1 MRRHLITSLLALLIA
16 NAGAG
21 IATAQ
26 DAGTFAPSASSYSSS
41 ASGSSSSSAAA
52 TPFKLFAGV
61 SHQELLPQ
69 AHESIEPHVQKQKV
83 AIAPALEVQKPVL
96 KPERTMTAP
105 PIAFLPKLS
114 ETVVKPVAR
123 PPVLTAQTAVK
134 QSYEPAF
141 GVARLTA
148 ERSPDP
154 PRPAQHYTIEWFMIP
169 SWMAGVWL
177 KSGDMTT
184 NVTDL
189 RTGATSSQNEWTD
202 NRMEASWGHLQDA
215 RGNYWHVNLLPSER
229 DGMSAG
235 KLVRFLTV
243 AQKCEGSSPQK
254 LMTRT
259 HYIVSES
266 NPWSNQP
273 LDTFQQESI
282 NQYEMSGQNEILNS
296 SSNRVFTYQGAPV
309 REGHLISKFNKIRGF
324 TPVATLNGVDLR
336 TSLNDYLKGH
346 SLGYL
351 VK

>member
-1 MRRHLITSLLALLIA
+1 MRRLLITSLLALLLA
-16 NAGAG
+16 NGGAG
-21 IATAQ
+21 FAAAQ
-26 DAGTFAPSASSYSSS
+26 DAGTFSPTASSDS
-41 ASGSSSSSAAA
+41 SGSSSPSAAA
-52 TPFKLFAGV
+52 VPFKLFAGV

-69 AHESIEPHVQKQKV
+69 AHESIQPHLQKQKV
-83 AIAPALEVQKPVL
+83 AIAPALEVSKPVL
-96 KPERTMTAP
+96 APERIMTAP
-105 PIAFLPKLS
+105 PIAFLPKLT
-114 ETVVKPVAR
+114 ETVVKPAPR
-123 PPVLTAQTAVK
+123 PPVLAAQTAVK

-148 ERSPDP
+148 QRSPDP

-184 NVTDL
+184 HVTDL
-189 RTGATSSQNEWTD
+189 RTGVTSSQNEWTD

-243 AQKCEGSSPQK
+243 AQKCEASSPQQ

-266 NPWSNQP
+266 NPWNNQP
-273 LDTFQQESI
+273 VDTFQQESL
-282 NQYEMSGQNEILNS
+282 NQYDMSAQNEILNS

-309 REGHLISKFNKIRGF
+309 REGHLVSKFNKIRGF
-324 TPVATLNGVDLR
+324 TPVTTLNGVDLR
-336 TSLNDYLKGH
+336 ASLNDYLKGH

>member
-1 MRRHLITSLLALLIA
+1 MRRQLITSLLTLLIA
-16 NAGAG
+16 NVGAG
-21 IATAQ
+21 FATAQ
-26 DAGTFAPSASSYSSS
+26 DMGTLAPSAASNS
-41 ASGSSSSSAAA
+41 SGSSSPSAAA
-52 TPFKLFAGV
+52 APFKLFAGV

-69 AHESIEPHVQKQKV
+69 AHESIQPHVQKQRV
-83 AIAPALEVQKPVL
+83 AIALEVQKPVL
-96 KPERTMTAP
+96 SPERIMTAP
-105 PIAFLPKLS
+105 PIAFLPKLT
-114 ETVVKPVAR
+114 ETVVKPAPR
-123 PPVLTAQTAVK
+123 SPVLEEQTAVK

-148 ERSPDP
+148 QRRPDP

-184 NVTDL
+184 HVTDL
-189 RTGATSSQNEWTD
+189 RTGVTSSQNEWTD
-202 NRMEASWGHLQDA
+202 NRMEVSWGHLQDA

-243 AQKCEGSSPQK
+243 AQKCEGSSPQ
-254 LMTRT
+254 LLLTRT

-266 NPWSNQP
+266 NPWNNQP
-273 LDTFQQESI
+273 VDTFQQESI

-296 SSNRVFTYQGAPV
+296 SSNRVFTYQGVPV
-309 REGHLISKFNKIRGF
+309 REGHLVSKFNKIRGF

-336 TSLNDYLKGH
+336 ASLNDYLKSH
-346 SLGYL
+346 SQSNL